1 MAVNQDDPGAMLL
14 QSPANATISVT
25 LNHPHRSCP

>member
-1 MAVNQDDPGAMLL
+1 MALDPGAMLL
-14 QSPANATISVT
+14 QSPVTATISVA